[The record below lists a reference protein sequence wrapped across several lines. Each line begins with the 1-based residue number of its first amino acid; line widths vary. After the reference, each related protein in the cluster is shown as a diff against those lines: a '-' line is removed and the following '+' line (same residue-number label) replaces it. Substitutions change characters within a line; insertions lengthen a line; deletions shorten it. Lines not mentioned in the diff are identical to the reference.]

1 MWATLVVMAIAL
13 SIEPVRIGLTV
24 LMLNRPRPM
33 VQLLTFLCGGFAMGF
48 GVNLVVLFVLSRM
61 VVATPNFNLAKVQI
75 VTGLLVVPLAV
86 ILAIDIPVP
95 KFMRRRRTG
104 ATVGGDAGPRGDAD
118 PVVAAPSAWERLSTR
133 ARHIL
138 LGSSLWVAGIS
149 GVGIALPSAQYAA
162 AIAVIVASGATP
174 AARAAALLMFNIVAF
189 AFVEIPLAS
198 YLVAPDKTRA
208 AIARLNAWIRS
219 RHRRDFAALLGAS
232 GCIVLAMGLS
242 GL

>member
-48 GVNLVVLFVLSRM
+48 GVNLVVLFVLSHM
-61 VVATPNFNLAKVQI
+61 VVVTPNFNLAKVQI

-86 ILAIDIPVP
+86 MLAINIPAP
-95 KFMRRRRTG
+95 KFIRRRRTG
-104 ATVGGDAGPRGDAD
+104 AAVGGDARG
-118 PVVAAPSAWERLSTR
+118 VGAASSPPSAWDKLSTR

-138 LGSSLWVAGIS
+138 LGSSLWVAAIS
-149 GVGIALPSAQYAA
+149 GVSIALPSAQYAA

-174 AARAAALLMFNIVAF
+174 AAQAAALLTFNIVAF

-198 YLVAPDKTRA
+198 YLVAPDRTRA

-219 RHRRDFAALLGAS
+219 RGRRDFAALLAAS
-232 GCIVLAMGLS
+232 GCIILAMGMS